1 MKEFES
7 SFRYRLIY
15 VFRINDENHRDM
27 VKIGEATLK
36 TDKDDCTKIVPN
48 SSELNKAAKER
59 INQYTQT
66 AGVGYDLLYT
76 EIAVKKEGAP
86 GKEKLMAFS
95 DHDVHNALK
104 RSNIEVVSFG
114 AEIKGKEWFK
124 CDLETAK
131 KAIAA
136 VKEGRSSL
144 LSSDVSKGKSPIIF
158 RPEQADAI
166 KKTINHLKKGN
177 RMLWNAKMRF
187 GKTLTALEVVKEMGF
202 QKTLIYTHRPDVK
215 DGWYDDFNKIFYD
228 TDYVF
233 GSKTKGERI
242 EDLVD
247 TDKKYVYFASLQDLR
262 GSSAVGGKFDKNEY
276 IFLLDWDFVIID
288 EAHEGTTTTLGQRV
302 IEAVLT
308 ANKDKKTKILEL
320 SGTPFKLLS
329 GYNENE
335 IFTWDYIMEQRAKQE
350 WAQLHFGDHN
360 PYEDMPKLEI
370 FTYDLHNV
378 FPEFV
383 EKNVNTFKFKEF
395 FRTWTGDT
403 EKDGGPMQEGA
414 EKGGF
419 VHKDAVVAFLNLLTK
434 EDSESNYP
442 FSKEEY
448 RSYYRHTLW
457 MVPGVKEA
465 KALSALLKEHPVF
478 GSGAFKIVNVA
489 GDGDEEQ
496 EWSSALKMVR
506 DAIGEDPDDGYTIT
520 LSCGRLTTGVT
531 VPEWTAVFMLA
542 GQFTTAASSYL
553 QTIFRVQNPANINGK
568 KKEYCSVFDFAPDRT
583 LTVVAQALEHSG
595 GEKSTREKVEEFLTF
610 CPVIAME
617 GSQMKPYN
625 VNGMMRQLKKAY
637 TEMVVKSGFD
647 DKHLYKE
654 SVFMNLT
661 DEDKQKFKEL
671 QAQIGKT
678 TAGKK
683 KDKIDINS
691 QGLDGSEAQSGND
704 GGSPPRTEPTRE
716 QLERRKQRELTKN
729 LISILRGLS
738 VRIPLLIYGA
748 NVKIKENITAEKFP
762 DLIDKASWDEFMP
775 KGVTK
780 EMYKNFVK
788 YYDQDV
794 FVSAGLRIRQMAS
807 EADEL
812 PPTERVKRIAEIFSF
827 FKNPDKETV
836 LTPWRV
842 VNMHMSECLGG
853 YNFFNESFDDTIEDP
868 VFVNRGTVTADTLAN
883 PDAKILEINSKT
895 GLYPLYVA
903 YSLFRAKMDKIDA
916 DKRNDKTAE
925 EVWKDVAQN
934 NVFVLCKTDM
944 AKMITQRTL
953 MGYRKDKIN
962 AHAFDDIIMQLKE
975 KQEQFKKKVTRGS
988 FWNKENGTMKF
999 DAVVGNPPYQGTNH
1013 QQIYPYFYLLSRE
1026 LAKYSSLIFPTG
1038 WQASKKAN
1046 NLSKMNN
1053 KDVKCD
1059 PQIHFIDNYQNIFPG
1074 ISGAEWVNMVLWE
1087 KDYNNGLEG
1096 KQKILTNGRE
1106 EKVINLT
1113 IKQDALKPDEII
1125 RLANKVAKASDF
1137 KSIST
1142 ITSTRKPYG
1151 LCTDVVGKHEKYG
1164 LPELQVSKEK
1174 EDDVRVWIKSG
1185 NIMYVP
1191 DKYPFPKKTEAFKW
1205 FKVFVPYAWGNM
1217 SEKKYLGGAFSDI
1230 IIAGPNEACTETYI
1244 ESGCFET
1251 YDKAEKHA
1259 KYLMTKFTRALLYVN
1274 KVSQHSTTAWDA
1286 VPIQDYS
1293 EGWWAKPISE
1303 LDACLF
1309 NKYGI
1314 EKDIAEF
1321 VEKNFQPR
1329 SEQNIVKYK
1338 S

>member
-66 AGVGYDLLYT
+66 AGVQYDLLYT

-86 GKEKLMAFS
+86 GKEKLTAFS
-95 DHDVHNALK
+95 DHDVHNVLK

-233 GSKTKGERI
+233 GSKTKGEKI

-329 GYNENE
+329 EYNENE

-403 EKDGGPMQEGA
+403 EKDGGPMPEGA

-716 QLERRKQRELTKN
+716 QLERRKQRELTRN

-748 NVKIKENITAEKFP
+748 NVKIRENITAEKFP

-812 PPTERVKRIAEIFSF
+812 PPTERVKRIAEIFSL

-925 EVWKDVAQN
+925 EVWKDVVQN
-934 NVFVLCKTDM
+934 NVFVICKTEM

-999 DAVVGNPPYQGTNH
+999 DAVVGNPPYQIINKGNGNGADPV
-1013 QQIYPYFYLLSRE
+1013 YNYFLDTARAISDTG
-1026 LAKYSSLIFPTG
+1026 SLIHPARFLFNAGKTPKE
-1038 WQASKKAN
+1038 WNAKMLKDRHFKVVNYWAN
-1046 NLSKMNN
+1046 SLT
-1053 KDVKCD
+1053 
-1059 PQIHFIDNYQNIFPG
+1059 IFPNVDIKGGVATTLWNEKEDYGG
-1074 ISGAEWVNMVLWE
+1074 IGVFIPYE
-1087 KDYNNGLEG
+1087 KLF
-1096 KQKILTNGRE
+1096 
-1106 EKVINLT
+1106 T
-1113 IKQDALKPDEII
+1113 IKK
-1125 RLANKVAKASDF
+1125 KVVGQDF
-1137 KSIST
+1137 KSIASLVYPRDLYRLT
-1142 ITSTRKPYG
+1142 ETLYEENPQLSSRQSKGHRYDCGSGIFNIMPEVFLENEPNDNEEEYAKMYG
-1151 LCTDVVGKHEKYG
+1151 LIKGKRTYRFVKKAYIKAPDNFESYKVFIPKANGSGAIGEVLSTPVVGQPVVGHTVTFLSIGKFDNKDDAEAMLKYIKTKFARAMLGTLKVTQDNPRETWQNVPLQNFSCDSDIDWSKSIADIDKQLYKKYG
-1164 LPELQVSKEK
+1164 LTQEEI
-1174 EDDVRVWIKSG
+1174 D
-1185 NIMYVP
+1185 
-1191 DKYPFPKKTEAFKW
+1191 
-1205 FKVFVPYAWGNM
+1205 
-1217 SEKKYLGGAFSDI
+1217 
-1230 IIAGPNEACTETYI
+1230 
-1244 ESGCFET
+1244 
-1251 YDKAEKHA
+1251 
-1259 KYLMTKFTRALLYVN
+1259 
-1274 KVSQHSTTAWDA
+1274 
-1286 VPIQDYS
+1286 
-1293 EGWWAKPISE
+1293 
-1303 LDACLF
+1303 
-1309 NKYGI
+1309 
-1314 EKDIAEF
+1314 F
-1321 VEKNFQPR
+1321 VEEKIKPM
-1329 SEQNIVKYK
+1329 E
-1338 S
+1338 

>member
-36 TDKDDCTKIVPN
+36 TNKDDCTKIVPN

-66 AGVGYDLLYT
+66 AGVQYDLLYT

-95 DHDVHNALK
+95 DHDVHNVLK

-158 RPEQADAI
+158 RPEQAAAI

-233 GSKTKGERI
+233 GSKTKGEKI

-262 GSSAVGGKFDKNEY
+262 GSSAVGGKFDKNED

-403 EKDGGPMQEGA
+403 EKDGGPMPEGA

-691 QGLDGSEAQSGND
+691 QGLDGSGAQSGND

-812 PPTERVKRIAEIFSF
+812 PPTERVKRIAEIFSL

-925 EVWKDVAQN
+925 EVWKDVVQN
-934 NVFVLCKTDM
+934 NVFVLCKTEM

-999 DAVVGNPPYQGTNH
+999 DAVVGNPPYQFEGGSGGSNDAPIYQHFAMVAEQLTPKYISLIMPARWFAGGRENLLSDFRTHMIKSKNLAKIVVFANGTEVFSEVE
-1013 QQIYPYFYLLSRE
+1013 IKGGICYYLLNKEYNGGGCEYILHEGKTISRSLRDLSQFDIIIRNPM
-1026 LAKYSSLIFPTG
+1026 LAEIVGKVQ
-1038 WQASKKAN
+1038 QANEGKRYVDSIISN
-1046 NLSKMNN
+1046 
-1053 KDVKCD
+1053 DT
-1059 PQIHFIDNYQNIFPG
+1059 PFG
-1074 ISGAEWVNMVLWE
+1074 ISSNP
-1087 KDYNNGLEG
+1087 K
-1096 KQKILTNGRE
+1096 
-1106 EKVINLT
+1106 
-1113 IKQDALKPDEII
+1113 
-1125 RLANKVAKASDF
+1125 
-1137 KSIST
+1137 
-1142 ITSTRKPYG
+1142 TSRKNP
-1151 LCTDVVGKHEKYG
+1151 
-1164 LPELQVSKEK
+1164 LQVYSRCTAQHDTKLYHIENQ
-1174 EDDVRVWIKSG
+1174 VRKIE
-1185 NIMYVP
+1185 YVNRNTINKNKNYI
-1191 DKYPFPKKTEAFKW
+1191 DSD
-1205 FKVFVPYAWGNM
+1205 KVFVPGASGSGND
-1217 SEKKYLGGAFSDI
+1217 SVVIGKPIVAQKNSVCSQSFLFAAFNTADEANNFVKYI
-1230 IIAGPNEACTETYI
+1230 Y
-1244 ESGCFET
+1244 
-1251 YDKAEKHA
+1251 
-1259 KYLMTKFTRALLYVN
+1259 TKFFRAL
-1274 KVSQHSTTAWDA
+1274 VSAIKISQSAPNRVYKY
-1286 VPIQDYS
+1286 VPIQNFANDSDIDWSKSIADIDKQLY
-1293 EGWWAKPISE
+1293 K
-1303 LDACLF
+1303 
-1309 NKYGI
+1309 KYGLTQEEI
-1314 EKDIAEF
+1314 DF
-1321 VEKNFQPR
+1321 VEEKIKPM
-1329 SEQNIVKYK
+1329 E
-1338 S
+1338 

>member
-15 VFRINDENHRDM
+15 VFRINDKNHRDM

-36 TDKDDCTKIVPN
+36 TNKDDCTKIVPN

-66 AGVGYDLLYT
+66 AGVQYDLLYT

-86 GKEKLMAFS
+86 GKEKLTAFS
-95 DHDVHNALK
+95 DHDVHNVLK

-158 RPEQADAI
+158 RPEQAAAI

-262 GSSAVGGKFDKNEY
+262 GSSAVGGKFDKNEF

-329 GYNENE
+329 EYNENE

-691 QGLDGSEAQSGND
+691 QGLDGSGAQSGND

-812 PPTERVKRIAEIFSF
+812 PPTERVKRIAEIFSL

-925 EVWKDVAQN
+925 KVWKDVVQN
-934 NVFVLCKTDM
+934 NVFVLCKTEM

-988 FWNKENGTMKF
+988 FWNKENKQMKF
-999 DAVVGNPPYQGTNH
+999 DAVVGNPPYQETKDKTSDSPIYNYFYDAGFALSKKVSLITPARFLFDAGKTPREWNRKILADPH
-1013 QQIYPYFYLLSRE
+1013 FKVIKYAQASQEFFPNVDIKGGVAITFRDADEDFGAIVMYSPYPELNSIREKVTKREGFESIDKMIYPQSKFNLEALYHDHPEYMSKVGSGGKERRLTTPIFEQLDVFTENKNQEDDICIVGLIRNDRKKRYIRQQYLEKTELTYKYKVLLPKSNGSGAIGEVLSTPLIGE
-1026 LAKYSSLIFPTG
+1026 PLIGEPLIGFTQSFIAIGKFETQKEAEAALKYVKTKFARTMLGIKKVTQDNSKDTWEFVPTQRFANDSDID
-1038 WQASKKAN
+1038 WSKSVAEIDQQLYKKY
-1046 NLSKMNN
+1046 NLS
-1053 KDVKCD
+1053 D
-1059 PQIHFIDNYQNIFPG
+1059 
-1074 ISGAEWVNMVLWE
+1074 
-1087 KDYNNGLEG
+1087 
-1096 KQKILTNGRE
+1096 E
-1106 EKVINLT
+1106 E
-1113 IKQDALKPDEII
+1113 
-1125 RLANKVAKASDF
+1125 
-1137 KSIST
+1137 
-1142 ITSTRKPYG
+1142 IT
-1151 LCTDVVGKHEKYG
+1151 
-1164 LPELQVSKEK
+1164 
-1174 EDDVRVWIKSG
+1174 
-1185 NIMYVP
+1185 
-1191 DKYPFPKKTEAFKW
+1191 F
-1205 FKVFVPYAWGNM
+1205 
-1217 SEKKYLGGAFSDI
+1217 
-1230 IIAGPNEACTETYI
+1230 I
-1244 ESGCFET
+1244 ES
-1251 YDKAEKHA
+1251 
-1259 KYLMTKFTRALLYVN
+1259 M
-1274 KVSQHSTTAWDA
+1274 
-1286 VPIQDYS
+1286 I
-1293 EGWWAKPISE
+1293 KPME
-1303 LDACLF
+1303 
-1309 NKYGI
+1309 
-1314 EKDIAEF
+1314 
-1321 VEKNFQPR
+1321 
-1329 SEQNIVKYK
+1329 
-1338 S
+1338 